1 MRCQQQAPLG
11 LRHADVRTEQPV
23 TQRNSDRRY
32 DRWVYAR
39 RLSVP
44 ERRCSTLPRRLVA
57 FTNLGARRG
66 RRCFGRSVRSTPTGI
81 ASPTIT
87 AVLTALEARARHG
100 RRAAAHLPVCARSA
114 IAENA
119 RPTQSN
125 LLLRRRGQH
134 SARRTNHDG
143 LLRVGERFAGVRR
156 NANSRTSG
164 TPSFS
169 STARPRT

>member
-1 MRCQQQAPLG
+1 MVDVAPAA
-11 LRHADVRTEQPV
+11 R
-23 TQRNSDRRY
+23 S
-32 DRWVYAR
+32 VY
-39 RLSVP
+39 
-44 ERRCSTLPRRLVA
+44 EPRRSQGSPLFRA
-57 FTNLGARRG
+57 ERQID
-66 RRCFGRSVRSTPTGI
+66 PTGI

-100 RRAAAHLPVCARSA
+100 RHAAAHLPVCARSA
-114 IAENA
+114 IAANA

-134 SARRTNHDG
+134 SARRTTHNG
-143 LLRVGERFAGVRR
+143 FLRVGERFAGVRR